1 MFGVGGGRWFG
12 GGLSSLLDLGDLDT
26 LGELL
31 CCVSYV
37 ELIDDA
43 EDTVEVKMAGKTF
56 QQKTRVRSQTS
67 RRWRESRLSGRS
79 WLFGGGEEESSW
91 VILLSLLYHRLEC
104 LQRTENKLVNYII
117 FEYK

>member
-1 MFGVGGGRWFG
+1 MSG

-31 CCVSYV
+31 CCVSSV

-79 WLFGGGEEESSW
+79 WLFGGEEEDSSCW

-104 LQRTENKLVNYII
+104 LQWTENKIVNFII
-117 FEYK
+117 FKYK